1 MGLGTVEVGD
11 GFGYCGVRRCLTVVL
26 CLPALGCREEGA
38 AEGQGCARVCRSTGG
53 AQANCWFGT
62 LEVGDVVVGTVEV
75 GDDALTSHASGSSTC
90 SSGGACGKVRG
101 RVWEEGPGRVGD
113 SLSPLARAMCFRNQ
127 NRCCRTASRR
137 CARRMFS
144 ST

>member
-1 MGLGTVEVGD
+1 MGLGTVESGDASLSFSVCPHSAVARRVPPRARGALVCAEARGARGQTVG
-11 GFGYCGVRRCLTVVL
+11 L
-26 CLPALGCREEGA
+26 
-38 AEGQGCARVCRSTGG
+38 
-53 AQANCWFGT
+53 GT

-75 GDDALTSHASGSSTC
+75 GDDALTSHASGSSTG